1 MAYPDD
7 GDPVKHDVLEQL
19 RSNLAA
25 IATPG
30 YHHDVRKAEVFGGQE
45 IQLGRSLPCV
55 VIVPE
60 RDVVDKYLT
69 CQRIQS
75 VMDCTVYGAV
85 RVIPGSSM
93 WRKSIQWLL
102 ADIKAAVNAD
112 FQLSGKAIYIDLVS
126 EDLPEIIDSNI
137 AVGSVSLRV
146 AYRHDFLNPTN

>member
-1 MAYPDD
+1 MAYPSD
-7 GDPVKHDVLEQL
+7 GDPIKHDVLEAL
-19 RSNLAA
+19 RANMEA
-25 IATPG
+25 IEPPS
-30 YHHDVRKAEVFGGQE
+30 YHHDVRRAEVFGGQE
-45 IQLGRSLPCV
+45 IQLGRSLPAI

-60 RDVVDKYLT
+60 KDQVDKYLT
-69 CQRIQS
+69 CQRIQN
-75 VMDCTVYGAV
+75 VMDVTVYGAV
-85 RVIPGSSM
+85 RVIPGSTA

-112 FQLSGKAIYIDLVS
+112 FQLSGQAVYIDLVG